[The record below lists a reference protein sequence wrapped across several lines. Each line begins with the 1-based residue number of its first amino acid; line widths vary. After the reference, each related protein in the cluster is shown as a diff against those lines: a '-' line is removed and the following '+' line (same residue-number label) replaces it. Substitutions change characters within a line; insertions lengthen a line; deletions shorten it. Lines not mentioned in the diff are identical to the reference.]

1 MCSPKIK
8 LIVLNDLFF
17 KSEVYFA
24 TQACREPVITSQ
36 SIASVEISLFAVN
49 FSSFVSDL
57 T

>member
-24 TQACREPVITSQ
+24 TSLSQAGYY
-36 SIASVEISLFAVN
+36 IAVHSEC
-49 FSSFVSDL
+49 
-57 T
+57 

>member
-24 TQACREPVITSQ
+24 TQACREPVITLQ
-36 SIASVEISLFAVN
+36 SMASVKISLFAVN